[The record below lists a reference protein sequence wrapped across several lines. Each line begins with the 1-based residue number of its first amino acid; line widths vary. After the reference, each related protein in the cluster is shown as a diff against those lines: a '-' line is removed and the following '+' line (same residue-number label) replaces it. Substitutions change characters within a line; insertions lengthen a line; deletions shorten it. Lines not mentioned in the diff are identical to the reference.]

1 MILRTFNCTIVNQI
15 KSSKK
20 TRGKIENK
28 KSAVITDENYFQIIF
43 RPSAVVFA
51 WEQFSY
57 FGNDVLSYFFKRFA

>member
-20 TRGKIENK
+20 TPGKIENK

-51 WEQFSY
+51 REQMS
-57 FGNDVLSYFFKRFA
+57 DCVTAALRF

>member
-20 TRGKIENK
+20 LVVKLKIRNLHR
-28 KSAVITDENYFQIIF
+28 AVITDENYFQITF

-51 WEQFSY
+51 REQMS
-57 FGNDVLSYFFKRFA
+57 DCVTAALRF

>member
-20 TRGKIENK
+20 LRGKIENK

-51 WEQFSY
+51 REQMS
-57 FGNDVLSYFFKRFA
+57 DCVTSALRF